1 MVILAQLFLAL
12 ALLSAALLGVLALL
26 LRRKQIRKV

>member
-1 MVILAQLFLAL
+1 VLILAQLFLAL
-12 ALLSAALLGVLALL
+12 VLLSAALLGVLALL